1 MGFASL
7 MGIANPSPST
17 PVMDIFAVFI
27 PIIWPLELTRAPPLF
42 PGFMAASV

>member
-7 MGIANPSPST
+7 MGMANPSPST
-17 PVMDIFAVFI
+17 PETDIFTVLI
-27 PIIWPLELTRAPPLF
+27 PITCPLELTRAPPLL